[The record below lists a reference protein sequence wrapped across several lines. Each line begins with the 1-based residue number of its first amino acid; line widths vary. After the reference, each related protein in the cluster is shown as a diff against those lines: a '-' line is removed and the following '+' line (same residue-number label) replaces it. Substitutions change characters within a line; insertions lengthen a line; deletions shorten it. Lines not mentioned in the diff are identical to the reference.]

1 MSSLSESGRK
11 HLNIVELVRPTGS
24 SVHYW
29 TARKQAPYLF
39 GRPGT
44 DFGGPYQ
51 SKLEA
56 AAEALCAHPPG
67 LVSLEP
73 VVIVRQDLEER
84 EGGWPVKA
92 VTLKFAVGMYP
103 TEIDDRQP
111 VGLVLETG
119 LAAPLGQVVPELV
132 SGSGHL
138 EVMGCDLIWNSV
150 ALTRKEGLPV
160 IEFLVDARWRHPDRE
175 NPVEYLRTLTASVS
189 FPDIGVHK
197 RAARHSFVFRPISR
211 T

>member
-1 MSSLSESGRK
+1 MTSPSESGRK
-11 HLNIVELVRPTGS
+11 YLNIVELVRPTGS
-24 SVHYW
+24 SVYYW

-51 SKLEA
+51 NKLEA
-56 AAEALCAHPPG
+56 AAEALSAHPPG

-73 VVIVRQDLEER
+73 VVIVRQDLDER
-84 EGGWPVKA
+84 EGGWPLKA
-92 VTLKFAVGMYP
+92 VTLKLAVGMYP
-103 TEIDDRQP
+103 TEINEHQP

-132 SGSGHL
+132 SGAEHL
-138 EVMGCDLIWNSV
+138 EVRGCDLIWNSV

-160 IEFLVDARWRHPDRE
+160 IELLVDARWRHPDRE
-175 NPVEYLRTLTASVS
+175 NPVEYLRTLNACVS
-189 FPDIGVHK
+189 FPDLGIEK
-197 RAARHSFVFRPISR
+197 RTARHTFVFRPISR
-211 T
+211 